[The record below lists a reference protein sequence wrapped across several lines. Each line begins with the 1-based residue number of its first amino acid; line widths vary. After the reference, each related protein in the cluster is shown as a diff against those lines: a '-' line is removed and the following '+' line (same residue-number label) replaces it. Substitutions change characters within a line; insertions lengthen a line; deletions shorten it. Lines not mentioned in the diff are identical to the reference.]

1 MGNRGKEGST
11 YYYRGKGGIKSS
23 RVANGQNSGPD
34 FLLTAMTLLRVT
46 VIGQDLFK
54 IAEEH
59 FELAGLK
66 WVNQLN
72 QGMLGNLKTLTYTFE
87 LEEKEVINRRK
98 ALMTEL
104 AKDDLRLMAMYVHG
118 DWMRIFVMKPLRM

>member
-1 MGNRGKEGST
+1 M
-11 YYYRGKGGIKSS
+11 
-23 RVANGQNSGPD
+23 QP
-34 FLLTAMTLLRVT
+34 LRVT
-46 VIGQDLFK
+46 VIGQDLCK
-54 IAEEH
+54 IVEEH

-72 QGMLGNLKTLTYTFE
+72 HGMLGNLKTLTYTFE
-87 LEEKEVINRRK
+87 LDEKEVINRRK